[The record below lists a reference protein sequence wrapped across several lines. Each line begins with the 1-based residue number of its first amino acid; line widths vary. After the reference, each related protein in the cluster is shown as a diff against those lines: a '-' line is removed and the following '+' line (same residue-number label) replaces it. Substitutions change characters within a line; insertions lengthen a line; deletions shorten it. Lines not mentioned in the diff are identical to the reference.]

1 MTKIFILC
9 GGKGTRMHQAEL
21 GPKALIDI
29 GNGPILFHQLRH
41 YAENGFKQ
49 YVFCIG
55 YKGEEIRKYVQ
66 AEGFEGEFSDS
77 GEAAGML
84 LRLYEARS
92 LMSEPI
98 VICYGDTYA
107 QIDVQALLD
116 QHEQSGLMATMVT
129 ASIEHPF
136 GLVER
141 DHQGRVESFR
151 EKPILNHYIG
161 FAVFSPRIFEI
172 IPEEIIHMDDGD
184 GLVKAFEILAQR
196 KELGSYVFEGLQVT
210 INKPEDIGN
219 AQARIGSY
227 YTANE

>member
-1 MTKIFILC
+1 MN
-9 GGKGTRMHQAEL
+9 QAESK
-21 GPKALIDI
+21 PKALIDV
-29 GNGPILFHQLRH
+29 GGGAILSHQLHH
-41 YAENGFKQ
+41 YAKHGFKR
-49 YVFCIG
+49 YVFCVG
-55 YKGEEIRKYVQ
+55 YKGGEIRSYVQ
-66 AEGFEGEFSDS
+66 AEGFGGEFSDS
-77 GEAAGML
+77 GETAGML
-84 LRLYEARS
+84 LRLYEARN

-116 QHEQSGLMATMVT
+116 QHEESGLMATMVT

-136 GLVER
+136 GLVEW
-141 DHQGRVESFR
+141 DHEGRVESFR

-172 IPEEIIHMDDGD
+172 IPEEIIHMDDGA

-210 INKPEDIGN
+210 INKPEDIGD

>member
-1 MTKIFILC
+1 
-9 GGKGTRMHQAEL
+9 
-21 GPKALIDI
+21 
-29 GNGPILFHQLRH
+29 
-41 YAENGFKQ
+41 
-49 YVFCIG
+49 
-55 YKGEEIRKYVQ
+55 
-66 AEGFEGEFSDS
+66 
-77 GEAAGML
+77 
-84 LRLYEARS
+84 
-92 LMSEPI
+92 MSEPI

-161 FAVFSPRIFEI
+161 FAVFSPKIFEI

-196 KELGSYVFEGLQVT
+196 KELGAYVFEGLQVT

-219 AQARIGSY
+219 VQARIGSY

>member
-1 MTKIFILC
+1 MN
-9 GGKGTRMHQAEL
+9 QAESK
-21 GPKALIDI
+21 PKALIDI
-29 GNGPILFHQLRH
+29 GAGSILSHQLHH
-41 YAENGFKQ
+41 YAKLGFKR
-49 YVFCIG
+49 YVFCVG
-55 YKGEEIRKYVQ
+55 YKGEEIRRNVQ
-66 AEGFEGEFSDS
+66 AEEFEGEFSDS
-77 GEAAGML
+77 GEDAGML
-84 LRLYEARS
+84 LRLYEARAH
-92 LMSEPI
+92 MSEPI

-161 FAVFSPRIFEI
+161 FAVFSPKIFEI